1 MRQRQLFRLPFFSSL
16 FHRYFVVMK
25 CFFLELCFFVPKLKV
40 MKEIINSFLQFVE
53 QSINTK
59 VAEGLQAAGVR
70 GYVLEKKMLSIDD
83 VSVLTGLSKSHLY
96 KMTCSHQIPYYK
108 PNGKLMYFDK
118 AEIEEWMRQN
128 RIETTDEAEQR
139 ALSYVIEKGGMK

>member
-1 MRQRQLFRLPFFSSL
+1 
-16 FHRYFVVMK
+16 MK
-25 CFFLELCFFVPKLKV
+25 CFCLELCFFVPKLKV

-96 KMTCSHQIPYYK
+96 KMTCRHQIPYYK
-108 PNGKLMYFDK
+108 PSGKLMYFDK

>member
-1 MRQRQLFRLPFFSSL
+1 
-16 FHRYFVVMK
+16 MK
-25 CFFLELCFFVPKLKV
+25 CICLELCFFVPKLKI
-40 MKEIINSFLQFVE
+40 MKELINSFLQFVE
-53 QSINTK
+53 QSINAK

-139 ALSYVIEKGGMK
+139 ALSYIIEKGGMK

>member
-1 MRQRQLFRLPFFSSL
+1 
-16 FHRYFVVMK
+16 MK
-25 CFFLELCFFVPKLKV
+25 CICLELCFFVPKLKI
-40 MKEIINSFLQFVE
+40 MKDFINSFLQFVE

-139 ALSYVIEKGGMK
+139 ALSCIIEKGGMK

>member
-1 MRQRQLFRLPFFSSL
+1 
-16 FHRYFVVMK
+16 MK
-25 CFFLELCFFVPKLKV
+25 CFCLELCFFVPKLKV

>member
-1 MRQRQLFRLPFFSSL
+1 
-16 FHRYFVVMK
+16 MK
-25 CFFLELCFFVPKLKV
+25 CFCLELCFFVPKLKV
-40 MKEIINSFLQFVE
+40 MKELINSFLQFVE

-83 VSVLTGLSKSHLY
+83 VSVLTGLSKSYLY

-118 AEIEEWMRQN
+118 TEIEEWMRQN
-128 RIETTDEAEQR
+128 RIETTDEAEQK

>member
-1 MRQRQLFRLPFFSSL
+1 
-16 FHRYFVVMK
+16 MK
-25 CFFLELCFFVPKLKV
+25 CICLELCFFVPKIKV
-40 MKEIINSFLQFVE
+40 MIEFINSFLQFVE

-139 ALSYVIEKGGMK
+139 ALSYIIEKGGVK

>member
-1 MRQRQLFRLPFFSSL
+1 
-16 FHRYFVVMK
+16 MK
-25 CFFLELCFFVPKLKV
+25 CICLELCFFVPKFKV
-40 MKEIINSFLQFVE
+40 MKELINSFLQFVE

>member
-1 MRQRQLFRLPFFSSL
+1 
-16 FHRYFVVMK
+16 MK
-25 CFFLELCFFVPKLKV
+25 CFCLELCFFVPKFKI
-40 MKEIINSFLQFVE
+40 MKELINSFLQFVE

-139 ALSYVIEKGGMK
+139 ALSYIIEKGGVK

>member
-1 MRQRQLFRLPFFSSL
+1 
-16 FHRYFVVMK
+16 
-25 CFFLELCFFVPKLKV
+25 

-53 QSINTK
+53 QSINAK

-128 RIETTDEAEQR
+128 RIETTDEAEQK

>member
-1 MRQRQLFRLPFFSSL
+1 
-16 FHRYFVVMK
+16 MK
-25 CFFLELCFFVPKLKV
+25 CICLELCFFVPKLKV
-40 MKEIINSFLQFVE
+40 MKELINSFLQFVE

>member
-1 MRQRQLFRLPFFSSL
+1 
-16 FHRYFVVMK
+16 MK
-25 CFFLELCFFVPKLKV
+25 CICLELCFFVPKLKV

>member
-1 MRQRQLFRLPFFSSL
+1 
-16 FHRYFVVMK
+16 MK
-25 CFFLELCFFVPKLKV
+25 CFCLELCFFVPKFIV
-40 MKEIINSFLQFVE
+40 MKELINSFLQFVE

-108 PNGKLMYFDK
+108 PNGKLMYFDE